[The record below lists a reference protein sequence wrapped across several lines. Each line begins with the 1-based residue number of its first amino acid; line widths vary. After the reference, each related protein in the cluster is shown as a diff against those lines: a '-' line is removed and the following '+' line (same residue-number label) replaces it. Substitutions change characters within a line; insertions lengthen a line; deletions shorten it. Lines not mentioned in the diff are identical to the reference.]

1 MDLPLLQIGK
11 KTSWL
16 ARRNDESQ
24 RYKPIAAYRIGSNFY
39 KQKINLLHGK
49 LDFQML
55 VHDVKAGKQT
65 KNKRS
70 KGEHKKIYVGCAES
84 DIRYRDMLVNF
95 RQRWGFYTKNTFDFL
110 TSDRSGLE
118 VDQWKPVVEK
128 TIRESDGVMIV
139 VSEDTA
145 LDSNAAWEIDCALLN
160 SVPIVGVDIRKDL
173 DGTIPDKLVG
183 KMTRYGWEWF
193 AEFIDGL

>member
-1 MDLPLLQIGK
+1 
-11 KTSWL
+11 
-16 ARRNDESQ
+16 
-24 RYKPIAAYRIGSNFY
+24 
-39 KQKINLLHGK
+39 
-49 LDFQML
+49 ML
-55 VHDVKAGKQT
+55 VNDVKIG
-65 KNKRS
+65 KRS
-70 KGEHKKIYVGCAES
+70 KNKSSQGEHKKIYVGCAES

-95 RQRWGFYTKNTFDFL
+95 RPRWSFYTTNTFDFL
-110 TSDRSGLE
+110 TSDQSGLE
-118 VDQWKPVVEK
+118 TDKWRQMVEK

-145 LDSNAAWEIDCALLN
+145 LDSGATWEIDCALSN
-160 SVPIVGVDIRKDL
+160 AVPIVGVDIRKDP